1 LDKFTRDEAKT
12 RIRELGGS
20 ISSSISVQT
29 SFVVIGKNPG
39 SKYSK
44 AKKIGVKII
53 NEKRIFKN
61 NRVEFLILFGVIPN
75 LIGNPGYISLR

>member
-1 LDKFTRDEAKT
+1 LTKKKLAGKTFVLTGELDKFTRDEAKT

-20 ISSSISVQT
+20 ISSSVSVQT

-39 SKYSK
+39 SKYNK

-53 NEKRIFKN
+53 NEK
-61 NRVEFLILFGVIPN
+61 EFLRIIE
-75 LIGNPGYISLR
+75 